1 MSIRGLEAAELL
13 GYNVPEKESKAE
25 RKKEKKRS
33 KTPERFEKSKKHS
46 KCLSIMHELPPS
58 EKFVE

>member
-33 KTPERFEKSKKHS
+33 KTPERFEKSKKHKHKNS
-46 KCLSIMHELPPS
+46 RGTLICC
-58 EKFVE
+58 FA